1 MIIEGNGPH
10 QGQAVYAAGV
20 PLAAARG
27 VVILVH
33 GRGATAASILELADL
48 FDQPDVAYLAPQAR
62 GNAWYP
68 NSFLAP
74 LESNEPWLSSA
85 LKVVGDLVIQ
95 VEEAGVPAKRIVI
108 GGFSQGA
115 CLASEFVGRHARR
128 YGGLLA
134 FSGGVIGPPGTPREY
149 PGSLDGMPV
158 FLGCSDVDP
167 HIPSARVEET
177 AAVFTAL
184 RGLVT
189 KRIYPRMGHTIN
201 QDEIDHAK
209 HLLARV

>member
-1 MIIEGNGPH
+1 MQESGPH
-10 QGQAVYAAGV
+10 QGQRVYTAGV
-20 PLAAARG
+20 PLEAAQVAM
-27 VVILVH
+27 ILVH
-33 GRGATAASILELADL
+33 GRGATAESILELAAV
-48 FDQPDVAYLAPQAR
+48 FDQPDYAYLAPQAH
-62 GNAWYP
+62 GNTWYP

-74 LESNEPWLSSA
+74 LQSNEPGLSSGLRA
-85 LKVVGDLVIQ
+85 IGDLVIQ
-95 VEEAGVPAKRIVI
+95 VEEAGIPAKRIVI

-115 CLASEFVGRHARR
+115 CLACEFVARHARR

-134 FSGGVIGPPGTPREY
+134 FSGGVIGPPGTLREY

-167 HIPSARVEET
+167 HIPLARVEET

-189 KRIYPRMGHTIN
+189 KRVYPGMAHTIIP
-201 QDEIDHAK
+201 DEINHARQ
-209 HLLARV
+209 LLANV